1 MTRVS
6 VLRQLL
12 PTGGAAASAGAS
24 RRAQKHAR
32 SAAWAFAG
40 ASPAAFVRQA
50 TFCALLTFAGAA
62 GAQAPGAPAAAQVA
76 PAPSQPAQLD
86 DFAAYV
92 DSARK
97 TFNVPGI
104 AVAIVKDGKVVMEQ
118 GFGIREIS
126 KPDKVDANTLF
137 AIASNTKA
145 FTAASLQQL
154 AEQGKLKMDDRVI
167 DHLPWFRMSDP
178 YVTHEMRIRDLLA
191 HRSGLSLGA
200 GDLLYWPP
208 SSYTTKEVVER
219 LRDVPLK
226 NGFRSGYAYDNIL
239 FAVATLVIEQASG
252 QTYADYVRQHI
263 FKPVGMDES
272 VIDKTY
278 LKPGM
283 DVAVGHARSNFKDL
297 VTVPPMAWLNDPGAG
312 GIYAS
317 VHDLAKW
324 MNVQLAGGAL
334 SGDGADASAPR
345 LFSKDSQNQMWSML
359 TPISIGK
366 PPIPELA
373 PLIPHFYGY
382 GEGWFLSDYRNQ
394 RLVWHTGGWP
404 GMVSRVTL
412 VPELHLGVVVLT
424 NQESGAAFN
433 AVTYRVLDAYLNGAQ
448 GAAAAGSTTLTDW
461 VAVYDKAVKK
471 AGSKADDSQAA
482 HEKNRAKG
490 SRPSLALASYAGT
503 YRDPWYGDVVI
514 SQEGGKLR
522 LRFSKT
528 AQLIGTM
535 TPWQH
540 DTFTVRWDDRA
551 LNADAFVSFSLDM
564 DGHIREVRMQPISP
578 LTDFSF
584 DFQDLRLTPVAQPVA
599 DTADDDE

>member
-1 MTRVS
+1 MSLRYLSPRLAGCCTLLVFATAVLAQTPAVPTRV
-6 VLRQLL
+6 
-12 PTGGAAASAGAS
+12 
-24 RRAQKHAR
+24 
-32 SAAWAFAG
+32 
-40 ASPAAFVRQA
+40 PAAPTSSIA
-50 TFCALLTFAGAA
+50 STL
-62 GAQAPGAPAAAQVA
+62 
-76 PAPSQPAQLD
+76 PAQLQ
-86 DFAAYV
+86 DFGAYV

-97 TFNVPGI
+97 TFDVPGI

-118 GFGIREIS
+118 GFGLREVG
-126 KPDKVDANTLF
+126 KPDPVDAHTLF

-208 SSYTTKEVVER
+208 TSYTTKEVVER
-219 LRDVPLK
+219 LRDVPIK
-226 NGFRSGYAYDNIL
+226 NGFRSSYAYDNIL

-252 QTYADYVRQHI
+252 QSYADYVREHI
-263 FKPVGMDES
+263 FQPVGMDES
-272 VIDKTY
+272 LIDKTY

-283 DVAVGHARSNFKDL
+283 DVAIGHAKANFKNL
-297 VTVPPMAWLNDPGAG
+297 EPVPPMAWLNDPGAG

-324 MNVQLAGGAL
+324 MNVQLAGGVL
-334 SGDGADASAPR
+334 PTKGADGKPAT
-345 LFSKDSQNQMWSML
+345 LFSADSQQQMWSML
-359 TPISIGK
+359 TPITIGK

-373 PLIPHFYGY
+373 PLTPHFYGY
-382 GEGWFLSDYRNQ
+382 GESWFLSDYRGQ

-433 AVTYRVLDAYLNGAQ
+433 AVTYRVLDAYLNPDKK
-448 GAAAAGSTTLTDW
+448 TDW
-461 VAVYDKAVKK
+461 VAVYDKAVKLGE
-471 AGSKADDSQAA
+471 AKADDSLAKHEAA
-482 HEKNRAKG
+482 RDKNSK
-490 SRPSLALASYAGT
+490 PSLPLAQYAGI
-503 YRDPWYGDVVI
+503 YRDPWYGDVII
-514 SQEGGKLR
+514 SNENGKLR

-551 LNADAFVSFSLDM
+551 LNADAFVNFSMDV
-564 DGHIREVRMQPISP
+564 DGHIREVRMQPMSP

-584 DFQDLRLTPVAQPVA
+584 DFQDLRLAPLKPAV
-599 DTADDDE
+599 EEE

>member
-1 MTRVS
+1 LFV
-6 VLRQLL
+6 VA
-12 PTGGAAASAGAS
+12 TG
-24 RRAQKHAR
+24 
-32 SAAWAFAG
+32 AWAQ
-40 ASPAAFVRQA
+40 SPATSTVSTLPVNTRDNARPM
-50 TFCALLTFAGAA
+50 L
-62 GAQAPGAPAAAQVA
+62 
-76 PAPSQPAQLD
+76 PAQLQ

-97 TFNVPGI
+97 AFDVPGI

-118 GFGIREIS
+118 GFGLREMG
-126 KPDKVDANTLF
+126 KPDKVDAHTLF

-154 AEQGKLKMDDRVI
+154 AEAGKLKMDDRVI

-208 SSYTTKEVVER
+208 TSYTTKEVVER
-219 LRDVPLK
+219 LRHVPIK
-226 NGFRSGYAYDNIL
+226 NGFRSSYAYDNIL

-252 QTYADYVRQHI
+252 QTYADYVREHI

-272 VIDKTY
+272 LIDKTY

-283 DVAVGHARSNFKDL
+283 DVATGHARANFKDL
-297 VTVPPMAWLNDPGAG
+297 EPVPPMAWLNDPGAG

-317 VHDLAKW
+317 VHDLSKW
-324 MNVQLAGGAL
+324 MNVQLAGGVL
-334 SGDGADASAPR
+334 PGTGTDGKPAR
-345 LFSKDSQNQMWSML
+345 LFSEDSQRQMWSML
-359 TPISIGK
+359 TPITIGK
-366 PPIPELA
+366 PPLPELA
-373 PLIPHFYGY
+373 PLTPHFYGY
-382 GEGWFLSDYRNQ
+382 GEAWFLSDYRDQ

-412 VPELHLGVVVLT
+412 VPEQHLGVVVLT

-433 AVTYRVLDAYLNGAQ
+433 AVTYRVLDAYLNP
-448 GAAAAGSTTLTDW
+448 SKKTDW

-471 AGSKADDSQAA
+471 SEAHADDSFAKHAA
-482 HEKNRAKG
+482 ARDKNSK
-490 SRPSLALASYAGT
+490 PSLPLAKYAGT
-503 YRDPWYGDVVI
+503 YRDPWYGDVIV
-514 SQEGGKLR
+514 SDDNGKLR

-528 AQLIGTM
+528 AQLVGSM

-540 DTFTVRWDDRA
+540 DSFVVRWDDRA
-551 LNADAFVSFSLDM
+551 LNADAFVSYSLDA
-564 DGHIREVRMQPISP
+564 DGKIVEMRIKPISP

-584 DFQDLRLTPVAQPVA
+584 DFQDLRLAPVSVEAA
-599 DTADDDE
+599 DESQD